1 MESIRISL
9 FNSHK
14 QVPVRKYILD
24 DKTDFS
30 DMNSVKNTIEN
41 FLIDRVWIQ
50 TGFGCG
56 VNQADETMVTTY
68 SGSHELV
75 VYVRECPVQAVV
87 ALVALC
93 AKNGV
98 SLTIMHYNENT
109 KDWDG
114 QEVFN

>member
-1 MESIRISL
+1 MERIKISL

-24 DKTDFS
+24 DQTNFS
-30 DMNSVKNTIEN
+30 DMASVNETIEN
-41 FLIDRVWIQ
+41 FLIDKVWIQ

-56 VNQADETMVTTY
+56 MNQADDQMVTTY
-68 SGSHELV
+68 SGSHELE
-75 VYVRECPVQAVV
+75 VYVRECPQKAVI

-98 SLTIMHYNENT
+98 HLTVMHYNADT
-109 KDWDG
+109 KSWEG